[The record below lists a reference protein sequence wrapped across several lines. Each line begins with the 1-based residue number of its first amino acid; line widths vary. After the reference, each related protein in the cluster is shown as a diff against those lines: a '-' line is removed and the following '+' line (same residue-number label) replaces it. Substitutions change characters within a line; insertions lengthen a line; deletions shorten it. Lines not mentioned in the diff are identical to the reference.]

1 MSSRDGCAVL
11 IALEFLR
18 GFAEDKMCGKCLPCM
33 LGVAQMTDI
42 LEAITKAEGEE
53 GDIRML
59 EAVSSAVVDT
69 ARCKLGKD
77 AAGFILES
85 LATSLEEYEEHISE
99 RHCAKKSCEALTSY
113 SIIPERCT
121 LCGACKEICP
131 VDAVVGEKLIPHLS
145 DNRPYYI
152 RGKRCN
158 RCGECLAVCE
168 DGAIEIV

>member
-1 MSSRDGCAVL
+1 MSSQDGCAVL

-33 LGVAQMTDI
+33 LGVAQMVDI
-42 LEAITKAEGEE
+42 LEAITKAEGKEE
-53 GDIRML
+53 DIRML
-59 EAVSSAVVDT
+59 EAISSAVVDT

-85 LATSLEEYEEHISE
+85 LTTSREEYEEHIDE
-99 RHCAKKSCEALTSY
+99 KHCAKKSCEALINY

-121 LCGACKEICP
+121 LCGVCKEVCP
-131 VDAVVGEKLIPHLS
+131 VDAVVGEKLIPYLS

-152 RGKRCN
+152 KGKRCN

-168 DGAIEIV
+168 AGAIEIV